1 MKIPAGT
8 LANGQ
13 IQLNRVGRDAAPGA
27 FRKFG
32 EKVLPAPAPAHGMK
46 RVTSPSHE
54 FLHGQA
60 VNDEAMQKTYE
71 GTGNVPTHPGMV
83 TQPVLDDKYRGSHNP
98 QLGNAILAEAGRLG
112 APVGGYKK

>member
-13 IQLNRVGRDAAPGA
+13 IQLHRVGRDAAPGA

-32 EKVLPAPAPAHGMK
+32 EKSLPSPAPAHGMK

-60 VNDEAMQKTYE
+60 VNDEALEKNFV
-71 GTGNVPTHPGMV
+71 GKGNVPTHPGMFTKSV
-83 TQPVLDDKYRGSHNP
+83 PDDPHRGSHDP
-98 QLGNAILAEAGRLG
+98 KLGNAILAEAGRLG